1 MLSASLFQWGGAVI
15 LLAVLVQA
23 GGLLVSFFRGLA
35 GQRKQQRL
43 ALELLE
49 REVDVARGRAKF
61 VETAQFSWPGYRKFK
76 IIKKVEECKDVCSFY
91 FVPHDGKRLP
101 SFVPGQYL
109 TFNLHVPGKAPGEVA
124 DVVRCYSLSDS
135 PGELSHYRVTI
146 KRIGP
151 PPGKPDA
158 PPGAVS
164 SYFHGQLKEG
174 DIVDVKAP
182 SGSFCLDVT
191 QSAPVVLIGGGI
203 GLTPVLSMLSAVVE
217 SGSKREVWF
226 FLGVMNGDQHAFR
239 EYLEKIAREHENVR
253 LHVCYSDPKESEVAG
268 KDFHHAER
276 VSIGLFKRLLPSNN
290 YDFYICG
297 PPPMMQALTAGLTEW
312 GVPEARIHFEA
323 FGPASV
329 KKAVPTP
336 PAGAGAV
343 KWAVTFSKS
352 GKVLSWDSSVGSL
365 LDLASMNG
373 VPIDSGCRAGNC
385 GTCITAIRSGSV
397 DYLREPGSA
406 PEKGSCL
413 ACVCVPKGDLVLDA

>member
-1 MLSASLFQWGGAVI
+1 MPSVNLYQIGGGLVLFAVVVQAAA
-15 LLAVLVQA
+15 LAVA
-23 GGLLVSFFRGLA
+23 YLLRLA
-35 GQRKQQRL
+35 GQRKQRRL
-43 ALELLE
+43 SLELLE
-49 REVDVARGRAKF
+49 REVEAARRRARF
-61 VETAQFSWPGYRKFK
+61 VEATQFSWPGYRKFK
-76 IIKKVEECKDVCSFY
+76 VIKKQEECRDVCSFY
-91 FVPHDGKRLP
+91 LAPHDGKRIP
-101 SFVPGQYL
+101 SFRPGQFL
-109 TFNLHVPGKAPGEVA
+109 TFSLHIPGKAPGEVT
-124 DVVRCYSLSDS
+124 DIVRCYSLSDS
-135 PGELSHYRVTI
+135 PGDLSHYRITL
-146 KRIGP
+146 KRLGSP
-151 PPGKPDA
+151 PDKPGV
-158 PPGAVS
+158 PPGAAS
-164 SYFHGQLKEG
+164 SYFHQQLKEG
-174 DIVDVKAP
+174 DIVDAKAP
-182 SGSFCLDVT
+182 SGSFCLDVA
-191 QSAPVVLIGGGI
+191 QPLPVVLIGGGI
-203 GLTPVLSMLSAVVE
+203 GLTPVLSMLNAVVE

-239 EYLEKIAREHENVR
+239 EHLEKIAREHENVR